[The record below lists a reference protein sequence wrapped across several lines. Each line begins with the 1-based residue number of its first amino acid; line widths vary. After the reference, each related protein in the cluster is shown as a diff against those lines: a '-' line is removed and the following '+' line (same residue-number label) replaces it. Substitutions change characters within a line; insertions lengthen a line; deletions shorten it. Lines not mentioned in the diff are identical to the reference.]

1 MKEIINKMISLKV
14 KIPIRET
21 IFPTQKKCR
30 QVRGND
36 KVVLHMWASGDFCQ
50 KCERPSPSP
59 ETMAKGLEWTHGK
72 RGMSVVKEYL
82 KHIFQQA
89 SDSHLTM
96 RYSAQV
102 ESELQQCLPALP
114 ESKKE

>member
-36 KVVLHMWASGDFCQ
+36 KVVLRMWASGDFCQ

-59 ETMAKGLEWTHGK
+59 RDNGQRAGMDTWEKRNVSGQGVSET
-72 RGMSVVKEYL
+72 
-82 KHIFQQA
+82 HISA
-89 SDSHLTM
+89 SI
-96 RYSAQV
+96 R
-102 ESELQQCLPALP
+102 
-114 ESKKE
+114 